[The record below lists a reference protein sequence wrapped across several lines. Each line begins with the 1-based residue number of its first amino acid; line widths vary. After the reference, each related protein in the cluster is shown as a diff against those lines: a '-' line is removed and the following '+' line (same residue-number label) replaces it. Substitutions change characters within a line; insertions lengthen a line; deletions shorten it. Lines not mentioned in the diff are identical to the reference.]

1 MNKVIPKGQTC
12 NGRGYMGIFRFK
24 FWQFGQWEEVV
35 IDDRLPTRK
44 DVGDMYSELIYLKS
58 NEEKEFWGALMEKA
72 YAKLLGNS
80 YK

>member
-1 MNKVIPKGQTC
+1 
-12 NGRGYMGIFRFK
+12 MGIFRFK

-72 YAKLLGNS
+72 YGKLLGSS